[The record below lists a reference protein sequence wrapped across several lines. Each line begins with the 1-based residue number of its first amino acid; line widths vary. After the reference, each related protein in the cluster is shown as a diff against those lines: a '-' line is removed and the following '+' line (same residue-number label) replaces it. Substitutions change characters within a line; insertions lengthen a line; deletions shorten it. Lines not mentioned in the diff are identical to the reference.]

1 MDGER
6 RDIVNGMS
14 DRSECIT
21 SEPFT
26 IPAHQK
32 ASRAID
38 VLLAGR
44 FIHFPKR
51 KPGHLGKVMVYC
63 VIVIVQKQQ
72 TPEPRRFVD
81 DGAMLV
87 RVRRTMFLERA
98 DRTQRQRSISH
109 TDNKDPRRDRA
120 NMLQPGGE
128 RGECGEVRKPHRH
141 IAPFTTSDLTER
153 IDTGRGDGERGP
165 DQQAADKR
173 ITEGQQR
180 ANRPTRASPRDSADE
195 VTLGIA
201 LGIRLPCR
209 FDADLSRGRGIGGG

>member
-1 MDGER
+1 MAFREAGNGHEIFPQSSRGRGESRRIAMDGER

-63 VIVIVQKQQ
+63 VIVIVQNQLGIVKSY
-72 TPEPRRFVD
+72 T
-81 DGAMLV
+81 V
-87 RVRRTMFLERA
+87 RGGKALCT
-98 DRTQRQRSISH
+98 
-109 TDNKDPRRDRA
+109 A
-120 NMLQPGGE
+120 NLL
-128 RGECGEVRKPHRH
+128 
-141 IAPFTTSDLTER
+141 IFTRNL
-153 IDTGRGDGERGP
+153 P
-165 DQQAADKR
+165 
-173 ITEGQQR
+173 
-180 ANRPTRASPRDSADE
+180 ANRNRCAGTWLGLTVRSRFAGLSTRQNHHVDGSNFVPRERWNDHFAGFPFGAWSA
-195 VTLGIA
+195 TA
-201 LGIRLPCR
+201 
-209 FDADLSRGRGIGGG
+209 